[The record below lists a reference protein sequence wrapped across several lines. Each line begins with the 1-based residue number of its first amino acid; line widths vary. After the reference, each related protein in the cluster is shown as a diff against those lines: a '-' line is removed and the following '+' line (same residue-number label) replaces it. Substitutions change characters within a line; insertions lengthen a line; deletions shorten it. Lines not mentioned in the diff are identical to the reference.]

1 MDSGLKELI
10 GCKKFA
16 ILGGTFDP
24 VHLGHI
30 ETAKAIINKMGM
42 EKILLLPSG
51 NPPHKDSDSVTDS
64 IHRLNMLKIA
74 VENDSR
80 LVISTMEIDR
90 GGKTYTVDTIA
101 ELRKVFGNDVEL
113 FFIMGADAIHY
124 IRTWKSFDRLL
135 KMCSFI
141 AVTRPHYNN
150 RQLKEDADNLIK
162 NYSCR
167 IEIVEIPAIDVSS
180 SEIRFRIKNGMSV
193 ENMVSDGVIEYINK
207 NGLYK

>member
-1 MDSGLKELI
+1 
-10 GCKKFA
+10 
-16 ILGGTFDP
+16 
-24 VHLGHI
+24 
-30 ETAKAIINKMGM
+30 
-42 EKILLLPSG
+42 
-51 NPPHKDSDSVTDS
+51 
-64 IHRLNMLKIA
+64 
-74 VENDSR
+74 
-80 LVISTMEIDR
+80 
-90 GGKTYTVDTIA
+90 
-101 ELRKVFGNDVEL
+101 
-113 FFIMGADAIHY
+113 MGADAIHY

-193 ENMVSDGVIEYINK
+193 ENMLSDGVIEYINK